1 MFFPF
6 PTFVAT
12 TVWYGLREKIGSEFF
27 VYRRKYGKLYDTC
40 TYFDNSI
47 KNLNCNENVDNESAV
62 SGEVT
67 GGPHLPPGC
76 RRLHNYTF
84 FINIYTFLFVVF
96 VLGLSC
102 NTPHINTGQKGL
114 KPLLHMALNY
124 FLNFAHMAVCAKSEE
139 SVS

>member
-47 KNLNCNENVDNESAV
+47 KDLNCNENVDNESAV
-62 SGEVT
+62 SGEVGD
-67 GGPHLPPGC
+67 GGSPPAAGLPQ
-76 RRLHNYTF
+76 T
-84 FINIYTFLFVVF
+84 
-96 VLGLSC
+96 S
-102 NTPHINTGQKGL
+102 
-114 KPLLHMALNY
+114 
-124 FLNFAHMAVCAKSEE
+124 
-139 SVS
+139 